1 MDKNSPLES
10 ITKRLRRKKL
20 KPRTLSAQS
29 VNPMER
35 QYLIGGLLVLAFFSP
50 IRFILPWKN
59 EILSNSQPLTAKPH
73 HKKGDIRKYKK
84 LQYLPNAIIAYFDT
98 TPHISLFFKTS
109 SNNNEGTYNCFE
121 VIQMYVQGM
130 CSHLPLLFDG
140 VLNENIFCLVY
151 FQTLLIFLVAF
162 MVLDVEC
169 LNSSTRT
176 QIENQHNQERQRVSS
191 DLLK

>member
-1 MDKNSPLES
+1 MLSLPTLILLLIYCYSSRHQATIMKVLIFALKLFKCMCRAFLFVFRWQQHDLQLTQFYGYVMIGFVKTTNLSPLKIVQLQS
-10 ITKRLRRKKL
+10 KTKQ
-20 KPRTLSAQS
+20 TLDC
-29 VNPMER
+29 
-35 QYLIGGLLVLAFFSP
+35 FFY
-50 IRFILPWKN
+50 N
-59 EILSNSQPLTAKPH
+59 
-73 HKKGDIRKYKK
+73 
-84 LQYLPNAIIAYFDT
+84 
-98 TPHISLFFKTS
+98 FKI
-109 SNNNEGTYNCFE
+109 NND
-121 VIQMYVQGM
+121 
-130 CSHLPLLFDG
+130 SHLPLLFDG